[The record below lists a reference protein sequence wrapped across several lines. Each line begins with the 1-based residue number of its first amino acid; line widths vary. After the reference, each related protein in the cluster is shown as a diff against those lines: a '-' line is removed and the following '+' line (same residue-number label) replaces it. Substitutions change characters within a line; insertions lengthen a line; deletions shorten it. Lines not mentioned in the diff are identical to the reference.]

1 MNRLTTLIILSFSG
15 IAASTAASTAVY
27 AAAASLEAVGVEIR
41 DSDFPGATFEL
52 VHRAAPGYA
61 LIAQAEHR
69 DFDIT
74 LELAGVVDSEAPAQA
89 QALSRAFVG
98 IAFRVQAE
106 SDEFEKLYL
115 RLDNGRAE
123 DQLQRNH
130 ATQFESL
137 PEHPW
142 HRLRKEAPGKYE
154 SYVDVA
160 LAQWTR
166 VRIEVRGNRARL
178 FVADA
183 PQPVLVINDELLEA
197 RAGGIG
203 LWVGLATIGY
213 FRNIEIEPR

>member
-1 MNRLTTLIILSFSG
+1 MNRRTTLIILS
-15 IAASTAASTAVY
+15 IATTAASTAVY

-61 LIAQAEHR
+61 LMAQAEYR

-74 LELAGVVDSEAPAQA
+74 LELAGVVDPQAPAEA
-89 QALSRAFVG
+89 QAVSRAFVG
-98 IAFRVQAE
+98 IAFRVQAA

-115 RLDNGRAE
+115 RLGNGRAE

-142 HRLRKEAPGKYE
+142 HRVQICRPWVAERPPSWRSLPPSRAPSSPRPGSARDRFPFARRTTARSE
-154 SYVDVA
+154 P
-160 LAQWTR
+160 LGI
-166 VRIEVRGNRARL
+166 RIFMGNSGARSN
-178 FVADA
+178 
-183 PQPVLVINDELLEA
+183 PRSTQE
-197 RAGGIG
+197 IG
-203 LWVGLATIGY
+203 QNPN
-213 FRNIEIEPR
+213 REN